1 MLRKQPLNFKW
12 KYTPDFKEVYINS
25 SFDDTSF
32 TTVQLPHSNIETPYN
47 NFDEKIYQFESCYRK
62 KIWIDSIPSDERV
75 LIHFE
80 GIMTYA
86 KVYLNGQYLGDH
98 KGGYTAF
105 KIDLTEAAMF
115 DAENDLV
122 VYVDSHERS
131 DIPPFGF
138 VVDYLTY
145 GGIYREVS
153 LEYHNNIHFESI
165 AVKTND
171 IIKTSEMSIDLYVH
185 NQLLAKDHLTCIFDL
200 KLKNQLH
207 HHFSYD
213 FTLKGEYKESLSLS
227 ELLQDIK
234 LWDLDNPT
242 LYTLEVTLLKN
253 GKLLDHHEIRIGFR
267 EVEFKKDGF
276 YLNGEKVK
284 ISGLNRHQSFPY
296 VGYAMPKNAQYKD
309 ADLLKYD
316 LALNT
321 VRLSHYPQSKH
332 FLDRCDE
339 IGLLVFDEIPGWQHI
354 GDESWQD
361 IALQNVKEMILT
373 DINHPSVII
382 WGVRINESQDH
393 DSFYNQTHQL
403 AKSLDDSRQTG
414 GVRCIRDSQ
423 LIEDVYTYNDF
434 VHTGKNQGL
443 DKKKTVSKSDKPYLV
458 TEYNGH
464 MFPTKKFDNE
474 SHRVEHALRHINV
487 MEAAAADDLI
497 SGAIGWCMFD
507 YNTHKDFGS
516 GDKICYHGVMDM
528 FRIPKYAA
536 YSYASQKQGQPVM
549 HIASSINIGE
559 HEASLLQDICIF
571 TNCDYVELYKNKTL
585 INTFK
590 PNYSKYPN
598 LLHPPITVD
607 DFVGDSI
614 LENEKFS
621 KNDALIVKNLLAS
634 VSKNGTNLKLSDKL
648 KMAWIF
654 LKYKMN
660 TRDAEDLYTK
670 YFGGWGG
677 SATDY
682 VFKGYKDNKCV
693 AEVKKSQVFDPKLK
707 ASVDNSKLIE
717 DVTYDTTRVVL
728 ELVDENDQA
737 IAYAHDAIRLS
748 TEGPIEIIGPKLISL
763 IGGSIGFWIKT
774 NGESGT
780 GHLQVHSERFKTIT
794 KEIKVKKIEIGG

>member
-1 MLRKQPLNFKW
+1 MLRKQPLNFNW

-62 KIWIDSIPSDERV
+62 KIWIDSIASDERV

-80 GIMTYA
+80 GVMTYA

-105 KIDLTEAAMF
+105 KIDLTEAAKF
-115 DAENDLV
+115 DADNELV
-122 VYVDSHERS
+122 VYVDSQERN

-153 LEYHNNIHFESI
+153 LEYRHNIHFESI

-171 IIKTSEMSIDLYVH
+171 IIKNSEMSIDLYVH
-185 NQLLAKDHLTCIFDL
+185 NQLKIKDHLTCICDL
-200 KLKNQLH
+200 KLNNQSH
-207 HHFSYD
+207 HQFSLD
-213 FTLKGEYKESLSLS
+213 FTLMGEHKESLTISESLK
-227 ELLQDIK
+227 DIK

-242 LYTLEVTLLKN
+242 LYTLEVTLLRN

-267 EVEFKKDGF
+267 EVEFRKDGF
-276 YLNGEKVK
+276 YLNREKIK
-284 ISGLNRHQSFPY
+284 IRGLNRHQSFPY
-296 VGYAMPKNAQYKD
+296 VGYAMPKSAQYKD

-354 GDESWQD
+354 GDEAWQD
-361 IALQNVKEMILT
+361 VALQNVKEMILT

-382 WGVRINESQDH
+382 WGVRINESQD
-393 DSFYNQTHQL
+393 DDCFYEKTHQL

-414 GVRCIRDSQ
+414 GVRCIRDSH

-443 DKKKTVSKSDKPYLV
+443 DKKKAVIKSEKPYLV

-474 SHRVEHALRHINV
+474 SHRVEHALRHLNV
-487 MEAAAADDLI
+487 MEASAADDLI

-536 YSYASQKQGQPVM
+536 YTYASQQHDTPVM

-559 HEASLLQDICIF
+559 YEASLLQDICIF
-571 TNCDYVELYKNKTL
+571 TNCDYVELYKNNTH
-585 INTFK
+585 INTFR
-590 PNYSKYPN
+590 PNYEKYPH
-598 LLHPPITVD
+598 LLHPPIIVD
-607 DFVGDSI
+607 DFVGSAIMDN
-614 LENEKFS
+614 ENFS

-634 VSKNGTNLKLSDKL
+634 VSKNGTNLKFTDKL

-682 VFKGYKDNKCV
+682 VFKGYKDGECV
-693 AEVKKSQVFDPKLK
+693 TEVQKSQVFNPELK
-707 ASVDNSKLIE
+707 VSVDSSELIE
-717 DVTYDTTRVVL
+717 DITYDTTRVVL
-728 ELVDENDQA
+728 ELVDEYDQS
-737 IAYAHDAIRLS
+737 IIYAHDAIRLS
-748 TEGPIEIIGPKLISL
+748 CEGPIEIIGPKMISL

-774 NGESGT
+774 SGETGT
-780 GHLQVHSERFKTIT
+780 ANLHIHSERFKTIT
-794 KEIKVKKIEIGG
+794 KEIKVTKLI